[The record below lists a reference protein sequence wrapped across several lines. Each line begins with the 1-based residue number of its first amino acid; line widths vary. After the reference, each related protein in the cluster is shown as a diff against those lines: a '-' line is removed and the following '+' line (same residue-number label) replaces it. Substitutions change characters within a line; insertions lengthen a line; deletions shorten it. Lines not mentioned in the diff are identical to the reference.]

1 MHIAYNS
8 NYQTIINTLIL
19 NILNTNLKCS
29 NLFDVCKGLNMLFDW
44 SVWVCFIQNTQVLKN
59 AKWLFQLSALLT
71 FEMHQLFSHVYSMFC
86 RSFTRTLIQL
96 INNSRQ
102 TKTKYFKRV
111 WNIFWSP
118 KLPTFQILQVFPHYG
133 LENIIKIYGLKYII
147 EILIDFIG
155 WYRNS

>member
-1 MHIAYNS
+1 MTNNNKQKLKPNS
-8 NYQTIINTLIL
+8 NYQTTINTLIL

-29 NLFDVCKGLNMLFDW
+29 NLFDVCKGLNILFDW

-71 FEMHQLFSHVYSMFC
+71 FEMHQVFSHVYSMFC

-102 TKTKYFKRV
+102 TKTEYFKRAT
-111 WNIFWSP
+111 NYFRFKSYFWS
-118 KLPTFQILQVFPHYG
+118 KIVYVRNIVVSLQYT
-133 LENIIKIYGLKYII
+133 
-147 EILIDFIG
+147 D
-155 WYRNS
+155 

>member
-1 MHIAYNS
+1 MSFRFS
-8 NYQTIINTLIL
+8 NYQTRKNTLIL

-29 NLFDVCKGLNMLFDW
+29 NLFDVCKGLNILFDW

-71 FEMHQLFSHVYSMFC
+71 FEMHQVFSHVYSMFC

-102 TKTKYFKRV
+102 TKMKYFKRV
-111 WNIFWSP
+111 SNIFWSP
-118 KLPTFQILQVFPHYG
+118 KLSTFQILQVLYG
-133 LENIIKIYGLKYII
+133 LENINKICGPKYII
-147 EILIDFIG
+147 KILIDFIG

>member
-1 MHIAYNS
+1 M
-8 NYQTIINTLIL
+8 IL

-29 NLFDVCKGLNMLFDW
+29 NLFDVCKGLNILFDW

-71 FEMHQLFSHVYSMFC
+71 FEMHQVFSHVYSMFC